1 MLLAYVIIQECLL
14 LFEGDFSKGFL
25 KIDKFRY
32 EFKGIDKPNTV
43 TFLSNQLFGICTLIT
58 QKSLTSETKDIFILL
73 LSDLLEQQPMTD
85 KQLKKQDDSFT
96 IEKKLVGISPR
107 MSYSEAKSPFKRTI
121 HTPRKYLN
129 LLKRK
134 RLISMKSIIKL
145 VKIMDVDLSNRVD
158 LGELKAFIRKQD
170 LHHNIPDHLAEAMF
184 WDAACCRKIY
194 VEKNLGEPLTDTEIY
209 SATRV
214 KYMIDPRTKEQIA
227 VPRRFR
233 E

>member
-1 MLLAYVIIQECLL
+1 
-14 LFEGDFSKGFL
+14 
-25 KIDKFRY
+25 
-32 EFKGIDKPNTV
+32 
-43 TFLSNQLFGICTLIT
+43 
-58 QKSLTSETKDIFILL
+58 
-73 LSDLLEQQPMTD
+73 
-85 KQLKKQDDSFT
+85 
-96 IEKKLVGISPR
+96 

-233 E
+233 EQWLLLLKSIGEEECRFISDIKAQRIKDQSELKNKTYKPYLYTIQKRRRQSKVLSIKKPKKFYTAPFRPEASMIINNTKGI